1 MTLGSAGVVAALGTF
16 QANATG
22 PAGTTCQGAN
32 GFIAAGT
39 VTDGPNPSVPPAPP
53 GANCAGF
60 VEVGENLEA
69 AVARELY
76 EEAGIRV
83 RDVRYVASQPWSFP
97 SSLMIGCFAE
107 AQGDELTIDTTELD
121 DARWFTREE
130 VAAALQGDQHAPF
143 QPPPKAAIARTLLER
158 WLAA

>member
-1 MTLGSAGVVAALGTF
+1 MRKTFTRLAIASTMTLGSAGVVAALGTF

-60 VEVGENLEA
+60 VEVGNGGWIGGDGVKWSVTTSIF
-69 AVARELY
+69 VAKDSNGM
-76 EEAGIRV
+76 ACG
-83 RDVRYVASQPWSFP
+83 F
-97 SSLMIGCFAE
+97 
-107 AQGDELTIDTTELD
+107 TT
-121 DARWFTREE
+121 T
-130 VAAALQGDQHAPF
+130 APF
-143 QPPPKAAIARTLLER
+143 TASGQGPASGGVGC
-158 WLAA
+158 LAPGASVTVTAS